1 MSKMIA
7 GQALAKVLEKW
18 DVDHVYGITADSIN
32 NLVDGLYLERENIKY
47 VQVRHEEIGALAA
60 AADAKL
66 TGTIG
71 VAFGSAGPGS
81 VHMLNGLYDA
91 KMDHTPVL
99 ALVGQSATGVMNT
112 NFFQEMNQDPIFAD
126 VATFHKQVVSADQ
139 IPKVID
145 EAIRSAYA
153 TRSVSVVIL
162 PDDLSGQELDYN
174 EFQTANLKQ
183 NKLDLAIS
191 ADDVARVAD
200 AIKAAKRPIMYVGQ
214 GVRGARKE
222 AVAISEKFGLPVLS
236 TAPATDVFPT
246 NHPNYMG
253 VRGRLGTKSG
263 FEVSQSSDL
272 ILFIGTNYPFA
283 RFMPQD
289 KTIIQVNNNLADL
302 GKQIDANITVLADAH
317 RFLAALADTDY
328 QAEPTAFLKAAQ
340 KDRVLWLN
348 WLYKLANDDENGLRA
363 EGVLQA
369 IKENATD
376 NAVFGLDVGNNTEW
390 SLRQL
395 PFDKD
400 QKFTMSAWYG
410 TMGFG
415 LPAGLAG
422 KLSFPDRQVWSISG
436 DGGYAMVMPDLLT
449 EVKYNLPV
457 INVILENRSFGFIA
471 HEKIQANQ
479 APYGIDLLG
488 ADWGKMADNMGAI
501 GFTVTNLSE
510 LHDAMIKI
518 NDLQAN
524 GNIKP
529 IVLDAKIQDI
539 DPIDTSFM
547 PLETSIFGEEMVQD
561 YRNTYDLNADEQ
573 PAFSDI
579 LKEFEN

>member
-1 MSKMIA
+1 MATMMA

-32 NLVDGLYLERENIKY
+32 NTVDGLYQERDQIKY
-47 VQVRHEEIGALAA
+47 IQVRHEEIGALAA
-60 AADAKL
+60 VADAKL

-81 VHMLNGLYDA
+81 VHMLNGLYEA

-126 VATFHKQVVSADQ
+126 VAEFHKQVVNADQ
-139 IPKVID
+139 IPKVVD

-153 TRSVSVVIL
+153 TKSVSVVIL
-162 PDDLSGQELDYN
+162 PDDLSGQEIDYHELKTAALN
-174 EFQTANLKQ
+174 KQTTKLPVDAADVKQ
-183 NKLDLAIS
+183 
-191 ADDVARVAD
+191 VAA
-200 AIKAAKRPIMYVGQ
+200 AIKQAKRPIMWLGQ
-214 GVRGARKE
+214 GAYGAKKA
-222 AVAISEKFGLPVLS
+222 AVAVSEKFGLPVLT
-236 TAPATDVFPT
+236 TAPAANVFPSD
-246 NHPNYMG
+246 HANYMG
-253 VRGRLGTKSG
+253 ARGRLGTKPA
-263 FEVSQSSDL
+263 FEVSQASDL
-272 ILFIGTNYPFA
+272 ILFVGTNYPFA
-283 RFMPQD
+283 RFMPAD

-302 GKQIDANITVLADAH
+302 GKQYDADITVLGDAAQ
-317 RFLAALADTDY
+317 FLAGLAQTDY
-328 QAEPTAFLKAAQ
+328 QAQPTAFLKAAQ
-340 KDRVLWLN
+340 KDRTLWMQ
-348 WLYKLANDDENGLRA
+348 WLEKLAADDQNGLRA
-363 EGVLQA
+363 EGVIQA

-376 NAVFGLDVGNNTEW
+376 NAIFGLDVGNNTEW

-395 PFDKD
+395 PFNKE
-400 QKFTMSAWYG
+400 QKYAMSPWYG

-457 INVILENRSFGFIA
+457 INVVLENKSFGYIG

-479 APYGIDLLG
+479 APYGIDLVG
-488 ADWGKMADNMGAI
+488 ADWGKVAQDMGAI
-501 GFTVTNLSE
+501 GFTVTNLAE
-510 LHDAMIKI
+510 LKDAMNQI
-518 NDLQAN
+518 NDLQKK
-524 GNIKP
+524 GNQLP
-529 IVLDAKIQDI
+529 IVLDAKIQNI
-539 DPIDTSFM
+539 DPLDTSFI
-547 PLETSIFGEEMVQD
+547 PVDPETFDADTIAN
-561 YRNTYDLNADEQ
+561 YRKTYDLPAEEQ

-579 LKEFEN
+579 LKNI

>member
-71 VAFGSAGPGS
+71 AAFGSAGPGS

-162 PDDLSGQELDYN
+162 PDDLSGQEIDYN

-340 KDRVLWLN
+340 KDRILWLN
-348 WLYKLANDDENGLRA
+348 WLDKLANDDENGLRA

-547 PLETSIFGEEMVQD
+547 PLETSIFGEEMVQN